1 MKISRKVCVYV
12 YTSRCIYVS
21 TILLWIDVRKMSS
34 NLTWGYFAQQFLFL
48 QIVKCKTVSS
58 WLADD
63 DRMKQKWLILIQRNC
78 VTLPFLY
85 MLSMGRLIS
94 LFIPLYAIIAYKGYI
109 TSYHD
114 DVLRK
119 SLDRERVCVRSEYLN
134 ATYATIMP

>member
-1 MKISRKVCVYV
+1 MRVSTLTFLSLECVHVCVSV
-12 YTSRCIYVS
+12 YLPSVKE
-21 TILLWIDVRKMSS
+21 RKMSS

-63 DRMKQKWLILIQRNC
+63 DRMKLKWLILIQRNC

-85 MLSMGRLIS
+85 MLSIGRLIS

-119 SLDRERVCVRSEYLN
+119 SLDRERVSVRSEYFK
-134 ATYATIMP
+134 ATYATRMP